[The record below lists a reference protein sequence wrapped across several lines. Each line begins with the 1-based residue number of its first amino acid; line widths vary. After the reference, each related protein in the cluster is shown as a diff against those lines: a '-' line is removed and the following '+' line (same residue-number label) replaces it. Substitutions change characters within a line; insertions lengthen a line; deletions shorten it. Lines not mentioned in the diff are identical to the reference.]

1 MASKKDQYK
10 EQKVQKSISDFLK
23 NEQLKIVL
31 GLSFILMAF
40 FLFFAMISFLF
51 TWETDNIEW
60 LSIFSNAS
68 VSVENWAGKLGAYL
82 SFIFVYKWFGLASFA
97 FPFLF
102 VVIGAALLDKSF
114 LPLVK
119 TLKIVISAII
129 ISSLL
134 LGFIDN
140 LVQNSN
146 FLLGGEHGY
155 FVIQW
160 FISFMGKIGT
170 AIFLLLVVF
179 TFLIILSLPF
189 FLWVKSILKKKE
201 KIDNEEPLEES
212 EDLLEDTPLDSVFD
226 ANVET
231 EEELLQEEI
240 QEEFNLEESV
250 ENEESLNP
258 VDEIIAQNIEE
269 EKSEEIEKEST
280 LVSEDYKDVDMD
292 VEEMSEEEAAEN
304 TETKIEPLGKYDPR
318 ADLSHFKFPDI
329 EILKDH
335 EVNNTTVTPEELNE
349 NKEKIVET
357 LKQYKIEISK
367 IMATI
372 GPSITLYE
380 IVPAPGVRIA
390 KIKNLGDDI
399 ALSLAA
405 LGIRIIAPMPG
416 KGTVG
421 IEVPNKNPQVVSMRA
436 TIASKAFQES
446 KFELPIVL
454 GKTIYNKT
462 HVIDLAKTPHML
474 VAGATGQGKSVG
486 INAIL
491 TSLLFKKHPAE
502 LKFVLIDPKKVE
514 LSIYSRIE
522 KYYLARLP
530 EEEEPIITDVQKV
543 VATLNSL
550 TKEMDT
556 RYDLLKKANTRNI
569 IEYNNKFINRKLNP
583 EKGHHFLPYIVVVI
597 DEFADLIMTAG
608 KEVEAPI
615 ARIAQLARAIGIHLI
630 VATQRP
636 STNVI
641 TGMIKA
647 NFPTR
652 VAFRVMQ
659 MVDSR
664 TILDSPGANQL
675 IGRGDMLINQG
686 GGEMIRLQC
695 PFVDTP
701 EIEDLVVHISEQQ
714 SYTSAF
720 LLPEPDIEATGA
732 DKSEVNLQKRDALF
746 DDAAR
751 LVVASQQG
759 STSGIQRRFSIGYN
773 RAGRIMDQL
782 EAANIVGPYEGS
794 KARKVLIPDESTLEQ
809 FLNSMNQ

>member
-129 ISSLL
+129 IFSLL